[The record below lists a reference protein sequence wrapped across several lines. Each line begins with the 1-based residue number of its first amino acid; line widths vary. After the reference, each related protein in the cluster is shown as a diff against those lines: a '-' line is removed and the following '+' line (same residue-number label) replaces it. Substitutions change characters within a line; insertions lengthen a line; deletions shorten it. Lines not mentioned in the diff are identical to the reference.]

1 MNTTARHRLSLLP
14 SLLPSLLTALLKL
27 VLTLLLPLAAP
38 LAVSAQN
45 LDQMLAQSIAEM
57 NANIARGQN
66 MANQVVQQRM
76 QDPAV
81 QQAWQRYLQ
90 QTGGRPAMNY
100 PTFTAEYI
108 YTNGFSAAGMA
119 HARANNAGM
128 QAREQAAL
136 QGLRQAEQQRGQAQQ
151 GLRDNYFANQQEA
164 GRQLTGQST
173 TTAPN
178 GQPLV
183 LPHTWQRNATY
194 QHQGATYHVD
204 GNGQYHVL
212 AANGWWYPLAAR

>member
-1 MNTTARHRLSLLP
+1 MNTTACRNAYRTTCRTARRLLS
-14 SLLPSLLTALLKL
+14 A
-27 VLTLLLPLAAP
+27 LTLLLPLAAP
-38 LAVSAQN
+38 AQN

-66 MANQVVQQRM
+66 LAQQQVQQRM

-119 HARANNAGM
+119 HARTNNAGM

-136 QGLRQAEQQRGQAQQ
+136 AGLRQAEQQRGQAQQ
-151 GLRDNYFANQQEA
+151 GQRDAYFANQQEA
-164 GRQLTGQST
+164 GRQLSGQST
-173 TTAPN
+173 YSAPN

-183 LPHTWQRNATY
+183 LPHTWQRNTTY

-204 GNGQYHVL
+204 GSGRYHLL
-212 AANGWWYPLAAR
+212 AANGYWYPLAAR